1 MDNTHEEL
9 IGEARF
15 ATRREYWEANA
26 GEGRQKRKRH
36 KKRKGAKPGSKLETL
51 GKRDKWICHLCG
63 KPVDPKATGKRAPSR
78 DHIVPRSQGGPHK
91 LANLAL
97 AHRNC
102 NHKRGSIS
110 VEAYRENA
118 IMGTR

>member
-1 MDNTHEEL
+1 MSSIHDNL
-9 IGEARF
+9 IKEVRY
-15 ATRREYWEANA
+15 ATRQEYWEAN
-26 GEGRQKRKRH
+26 GEEHKQKRRKN

-78 DHIVPRSQGGPHK
+78 DHIIPRAQGGPHR
-91 LANLAL
+91 LSNLAL

-110 VEAYRENA
+110 IEAYREIV
-118 IMGTR
+118 IM